1 MTTFDGTSRRG
12 MLSAVLALSLTAV
25 GTGAALAAPV
35 KPCLDERDSEA
46 WYDNDHDP
54 IYAAIEAH
62 EKAYAAWM
70 AEVVTVHG
78 ALENELPS
86 WRRQSLVTRP
96 EERIVEEDDPRWI
109 ASERAVLAKSDLMQ
123 DAVIAIVYTLPTTMI
138 GVATLIKYYND
149 VALTEGWDRGGPWP
163 DEIYDDEDEKVGE
176 DGAPMEYFVLRNVYT
191 ALASINTAALQA
203 FRSLEKLQA
212 AS

>member
-1 MTTFDGTSRRG
+1 MEGYMTTFDGTSRRG

-46 WYDNDHDP
+46 WYDN
-54 IYAAIEAH
+54 
-62 EKAYAAWM
+62 
-70 AEVVTVHG
+70 VHG